1 MRLIWSGQLPA
12 LRCFATFER
21 SSRSDWAACLELAQS
36 DCACPSATRR
46 PRVPAGDRAKKY
58 AKHALA
64 AKACTERDAVASS
77 AYEPTGADQLIPRQ
91 QKGNLQPS
99 TESTPNSAGDLRPA
113 YPVAVAHRNFGV
125 TQALQSGLDLHLH
138 GPAIV
143 QIRHPQPAQAATSN
157 GAKRAEVRRSQA
169 ISLAQ
174 PFCGDPVS
182 SALLNGQRSR
192 LRLALRTRSHDQVGD
207 PGLDGLKKA
216 LQVPKIVAAIRVKK
230 NYYLAIQG
238 KCSQSCQARGAVSP
252 PRFPNDRGSRTPR
265 VRGSFINAAVVNHVN
280 IPHWRPR
287 NRLNHGSYG
296 LGLVQRRNDHVDV
309 QGLLASKRAKGLSP
323 LDWDTVDR
331 RAGYTTV
338 RERVHV
344 RTSAQSRISSLLRR
358 ASSSSRLCCQ

>member
-1 MRLIWSGQLPA
+1 MRSPSLASNTALKVLLPA
-12 LRCFATFER
+12 LGST
-21 SSRSDWAACLELAQS
+21 LN
-36 DCACPSATRR
+36 
-46 PRVPAGDRAKKY
+46 
-58 AKHALA
+58 
-64 AKACTERDAVASS
+64 SS
-77 AYEPTGADQLIPRQ
+77 AYAPDMVRTTASTPVIRDIRKLLCLLNPTAPVLLQLGGREFQPVIERRST
-91 QKGNLQPS
+91 PS
-99 TESTPNSAGDLRPA
+99 TRSRRKRAQNAMQSPHPHTSRPERTSSYRASRKVIFSPAPRAPRTVFGDLRPA

-174 PFCGDPVS
+174 PLCGDPVS
-182 SALLNGQRSR
+182 SASLNGQRSR
-192 LRLALRTRSHDQVGD
+192 LRLALRTRSHDQVGNA
-207 PGLDGLKKA
+207 GLDGLKKA

-265 VRGSFINAAVVNHVN
+265 VRDSFINAAVVNHVN

-296 LGLVQRRNDHVDV
+296 LGPR
-309 QGLLASKRAKGLSP
+309 
-323 LDWDTVDR
+323 
-331 RAGYTTV
+331 
-338 RERVHV
+338 
-344 RTSAQSRISSLLRR
+344 SAQE
-358 ASSSSRLCCQ
+358 